1 MTGKEEKKREE
12 EITAGGEPVPEG
24 EKAGAEELT
33 EEEYT
38 ELKKKAEERDEY
50 HDMFLRAKADFQ
62 NYQKRARKEAEMLN
76 RLAVQ
81 DVLRTILPVLDN
93 LARALKSVGGPA
105 GPPAEEPAGESAG
118 KSAVKSDAQ
127 SLEKFL
133 HGVELIQDHFMKA
146 LGGLGVKAIHW
157 QEGQVFDPE
166 LHEAVME
173 VENNGLPHHTVL
185 EEIEQGFFLHDKVLR
200 PAKVK
205 VSRRAVNEVGEEK
218 AKEGNVGGLK
228 AEGKGDGPAGMAK
241 EGPEKAL
248 E

>member
-1 MTGKEEKKREE
+1 MTGKEKKKKEE
-12 EITAGGEPVPEG
+12 EITAGGGPVPDVDE
-24 EKAGAEELT
+24 EKAGAAELT

-38 ELKKKAEERDEY
+38 ELKKKAEERDKY

-62 NYQKRARKEAEMLN
+62 NYQKRARKEMDMLN

-81 DVLRTILPVLDN
+81 DVLHAILPVLDN
-93 LARALKSVGGPA
+93 LTRALKSVGGPA

-157 QEGQVFDPE
+157 QKGQVFDPE

-173 VENNGLPHHTVL
+173 VENN
-185 EEIEQGFFLHDKVLR
+185 
-200 PAKVK
+200 
-205 VSRRAVNEVGEEK
+205 
-218 AKEGNVGGLK
+218 
-228 AEGKGDGPAGMAK
+228 
-241 EGPEKAL
+241 
-248 E
+248 

>member
-1 MTGKEEKKREE
+1 
-12 EITAGGEPVPEG
+12 
-24 EKAGAEELT
+24 
-33 EEEYT
+33 
-38 ELKKKAEERDEY
+38 
-50 HDMFLRAKADFQ
+50 
-62 NYQKRARKEAEMLN
+62 
-76 RLAVQ
+76 
-81 DVLRTILPVLDN
+81 
-93 LARALKSVGGPA
+93 
-105 GPPAEEPAGESAG
+105 
-118 KSAVKSDAQ
+118 
-127 SLEKFL
+127 KFL

-157 QEGQVFDPE
+157 QKGQVFDPE

-205 VSRRAVNEVGEEK
+205 VSRRAVNEVGEEE
-218 AKEGNVGGLK
+218 AKEGNAGGLK
-228 AEGKGDGPAGMAK
+228 AEGKGDGPAGMVE

>member
-24 EKAGAEELT
+24 EKAGVEELT

-81 DVLRTILPVLDN
+81 DVLNALLPVLDN
-93 LARALKSVGGPA
+93 LARALKSVG
-105 GPPAEEPAGESAG
+105 EPAGESAG

-157 QEGQVFDPE
+157 QDGQAFDPE

-185 EEIEQGFFLHDKVLR
+185 EEVEQGFFLHDKVLR

-205 VSRRAVNEVGEEK
+205 VSRRAVNEVGEEE
-218 AKEGNVGGLK
+218 AKEGNAGGLK
-228 AEGKGDGPAGMAK
+228 AEGKGAGPAGMAE

>member
-1 MTGKEEKKREE
+1 MTGKEEKKKEE

-24 EKAGAEELT
+24 EKAGAAELT

-50 HDMFLRAKADFQ
+50 HGMFLRAKADFQ
-62 NYQKRARKEAEMLN
+62 NYQKRARKETEMLN

-81 DVLRTILPVLDN
+81 DVLNALLPVLDN
-93 LARALKSVGGPA
+93 LTRALKSVGGPA
-105 GPPAEEPAGESAG
+105 GESTG
-118 KSAVKSDAQ
+118 KPAVKSDAQ

-133 HGVELIQDHFMKA
+133 HGVELIQGHFIKA

-205 VSRRAVNEVGEEK
+205 VSRRVVNEVGEEK
-218 AKEGNVGGLK
+218 AKEGAKEGNVGGLK
-228 AEGKGDGPAGMAK
+228 AEGKGDGPAGMAE

>member
-1 MTGKEEKKREE
+1 MTGKEKEKKEE
-12 EITAGGEPVPEG
+12 EVT
-24 EKAGAEELT
+24 AEEERAPDVDEEKGGPVELT
-33 EEEYT
+33 GEEYA

-50 HDMFLRAKADFQ
+50 HNMFLRAKADFQ
-62 NYQKRARKEAEMLN
+62 NYQKRARKETEMLN

-81 DVLRTILPVLDN
+81 DVLNALLPVLDN
-93 LARALKSVGGPA
+93 LTRAVKSVGGPA
-105 GPPAEEPAGESAG
+105 GKP
-118 KSAVKSDAQ
+118 DAQ

-185 EEIEQGFFLHDKVLR
+185 EEVEQGFFLHDKVLR

-205 VSRRAVNEVGEEK
+205 VSRRAVNEVGEEE
-218 AKEGNVGGLK
+218 AKEGNVGGLE
-228 AEGKGDGPAGMAK
+228 AEGKGAGPTGMAE

>member
-81 DVLRTILPVLDN
+81 DVLNALLPVLDN

-105 GPPAEEPAGESAG
+105 GESAG

-127 SLEKFL
+127 SLDKFL
-133 HGVELIQDHFMKA
+133 HGVELIQDHFIKA
-146 LGGLGVKAIHW
+146 LSGLGVKAIHW